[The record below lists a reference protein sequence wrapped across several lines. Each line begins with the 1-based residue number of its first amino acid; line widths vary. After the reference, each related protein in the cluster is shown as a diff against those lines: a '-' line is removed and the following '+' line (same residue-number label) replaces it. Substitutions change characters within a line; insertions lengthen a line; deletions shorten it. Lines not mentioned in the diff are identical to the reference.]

1 MKLCNKRTL
10 LEVSWPDGSTHQF
23 HPVWLRELS
32 FEESAKDP
40 ATGHRLYEAAYLP
53 LDLEIRSAETVDG
66 AAVGLEFSDGHHC
79 RLELHDLR
87 RATEHLLPD
96 DLVGRRRLWQ
106 RDSWHGRW
114 RELADI
120 ASGPSGLL
128 EFFDDLATSGVA
140 LVRGL
145 PIEPDGLRC
154 LTDLIGPIRETNW
167 GRIAD
172 IRSIKNGYD
181 LSMTDRALEPHVD
194 NPYRL
199 PQPGYIFLHCLQNDA
214 AGGES
219 VLIDGFNVAN
229 TLQRDAPQ
237 HFETLCAMPVV
248 FGYRD
253 DEAILEHY
261 GHLIERR
268 PDGQLARVI
277 FHNRSDQVPA
287 RSVES
292 LDAYYAARR
301 AYADLIWSPEMQ
313 VTFKLEPGDAYVVDN
328 YRILH
333 GRAAFNLDTGARYL
347 RQCYMDRDIVS
358 SRQKVMIRRIAAD
371 AALRSSSRSTLGL
384 DPRGA
389 PGSTAQSQGR

>member
-10 LEVSWPDGSTHQF
+10 LEVSWPDGLTHQF

-32 FEESAKDP
+32 FEESAKDK
-40 ATGHRLYEAAYLP
+40 TGHRLYEAAYLP
-53 LDLEIRSAETVDG
+53 LDLEVRHAELTDR
-66 AAVGLEFSDGHHC
+66 AALALEFSDGHRC
-79 RLELHDLR
+79 RFELHDLR
-87 RATEHLLPD
+87 RAIEHPLPD
-96 DLVGRRRLWQ
+96 DLAGRRKLWQ
-106 RDSWHGRW
+106 RDSWCGHW
-114 RELADI
+114 RDMADI
-120 ASGPSGLL
+120 ANTSSGLL
-128 EFFDDLATSGVA
+128 GFFDDLATSGVA

-145 PIEPDGLRC
+145 PIEPNGLRR

-167 GRIAD
+167 GGIAD
-172 IRSIKNGYD
+172 IRSIKDAYC
-181 LSMTDRALEPHVD
+181 LSMTGRALEPHVD

-214 AGGES
+214 MGGQS

-237 HFETLCAMPVV
+237 HFETLCAMPVA

-287 RSVES
+287 RNVES

-301 AYADLIWSPEMQ
+301 AYADLIWSPKMQ
-313 VTFKLEPGDAYVVDN
+313 VTFKLVPGEAYVVDN

-333 GRAAFNLDTGARYL
+333 GRAAFNLDTGERYL